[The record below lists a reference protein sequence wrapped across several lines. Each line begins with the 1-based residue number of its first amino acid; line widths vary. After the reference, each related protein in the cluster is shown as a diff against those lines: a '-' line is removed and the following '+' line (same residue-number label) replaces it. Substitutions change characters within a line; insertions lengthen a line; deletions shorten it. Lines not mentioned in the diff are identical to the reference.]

1 MPEARREAAEEVRE
15 GVASE
20 AVPRDVR
27 LGDPLHDVHRHAR
40 RPRRQVLRPVV
51 GGVRVPY
58 PVPFRLLGDEAR
70 GYLDT
75 SYVSDRL
82 RVSKGNKGTTFIFA
96 RGADAAGGD
105 GRAAGS

>member
-1 MPEARREAAEEVRE
+1 M
-15 GVASE
+15 
-20 AVPRDVR
+20 
-27 LGDPLHDVHRHAR
+27 
-40 RPRRQVLRPVV
+40 
-51 GGVRVPY
+51 PY

-96 RGADAAGGD
+96 RGAGAAGGD
-105 GRAAGS
+105 GPAAGS